1 MDDASMKECFE
12 RRSCL
17 ALVLA
22 LILAGC
28 QTVDPHPPKQ
38 PVLVVPPQ
46 SNAPR
51 ELAKVMMPRYVI
63 EPPDIVTIDAIRSI
77 PKSPYLLRATDVVNV
92 RVVGALEEAPI
103 NGPYA
108 VDLNGAID
116 FGPPYGAV
124 TIAGMTVQQASE
136 AVHRQLAMTLREVA
150 VSVSL
155 ASFGGSQQIAGQH
168 LVGPD
173 GTVTLGSY
181 GSVVVAGL
189 TLAEAKAAIERH
201 LTQYLDSPEVAVDIF
216 SYNSKVYYVVT
227 QGAGLGD
234 NVVRIPLTGNET
246 VLDAISQVNGLQSVS
261 SKRIW
266 IARPVPGCNENIVLP
281 VDWCAVTG
289 RGAAATN
296 YQILAGDRVFIA
308 EDELVAID
316 TKLGKILSPFE
327 RIFGITLLGTGAAR
341 ELQDFNTIGGGFG
354 GGF

>member
-1 MDDASMKECFE
+1 
-12 RRSCL
+12 
-17 ALVLA
+17 V
-22 LILAGC
+22 
-28 QTVDPHPPKQ
+28 VD
-38 PVLVVPPQ
+38 L
-46 SNAPR
+46 S
-51 ELAKVMMPRYVI
+51 
-63 EPPDIVTIDAIRSI
+63 
-77 PKSPYLLRATDVVNV
+77 
-92 RVVGALEEAPI
+92 G
-103 NGPYA
+103 A
-108 VDLNGAID
+108 VDL
-116 FGPPYGAV
+116 GPPYGAV
-124 TIAGMTVQQASE
+124 SLAGKTVQQASD
-136 AVHRQLAMTLREVA
+136 AIHRQLATTLREPV

-173 GTVTLGSY
+173 GTVTLGAF
-181 GSVVVAGL
+181 GSVVVAGM

-201 LTQYLDSPEVAVDIF
+201 LTQYLDSPEVAVDVF
-216 SYNSKVYYVVT
+216 GYNSKVYYVVT

-234 NVVRIPLTGNET
+234 NVVRLPLTGNET

-308 EDELVAID
+308 EDELVALD
-316 TKLGKILSPFE
+316 TKLGKIFSPIE

-341 ELQDFNTIGGGFG
+341 ELQDFNTIGGGLN
-354 GGF
+354 GF